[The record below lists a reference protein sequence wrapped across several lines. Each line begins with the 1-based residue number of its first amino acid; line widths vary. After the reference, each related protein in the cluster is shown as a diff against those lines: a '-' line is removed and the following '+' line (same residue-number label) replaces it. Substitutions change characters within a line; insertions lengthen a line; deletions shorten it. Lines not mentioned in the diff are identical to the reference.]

1 MAPLG
6 EETPLIGGRSCS
18 LSSAESGTLQVFL
31 YHRAPAPHRAPGS
44 AAGTLSFTFGE
55 YTAEELCVRAAKACG
70 VLPVCHP
77 LFALATEDLS
87 CWFPPNHVFT
97 VDESCSQVVV
107 YRIRCSSRPSLTS
120 LGLCSLGDAVL
131 RPLLSSCPAQSRSDF
146 IGGRM
151 AVGLSLPTQEQC
163 LSLAVLDML
172 RIVAPPG
179 TRRSAPHSYKSC
191 LPAPLR
197 SQIQQH
203 NFVTRKR
210 LRRRF
215 GKSLRRLGGCEPDA
229 PHLKLKYL
237 LDLERLQR
245 GRSEEIF
252 HVRCP
257 GSAAPVTIHVCG
269 DSGVAWSCGGSEV
282 LRRVWN
288 RLVTVTKVDN
298 RVLEVEFATLREAR
312 SFVALLDGYYRLTA
326 DAQHYFCRE
335 VAPPRLLEDL
345 ENQCHGPIS
354 AEFAVN
360 KLEAAGGAPGLFLL
374 RRSPQDFDSYLLTV
388 CVQTRSGRD
397 YKRCRIR
404 RDEDG
409 HWWLSGVARRFCSLR
424 ELLGTY
430 GWGPCPSPPSRPLC
444 PPEKS
449 NLLIVRSG
457 VPCPPG
463 SPPVSRRHSLQQ
475 MMFHKIDP
483 QSLTWGESL
492 GQGSFTQI
500 YKGIKQ
506 DQDEEDGARQTP
518 VVLKVMDSSHRN
530 CLESFLEAAST
541 MSQLSHKHLVLL
553 HGVSL
558 GKDSVMVQEHVRHGP
573 LDLYLQKNR
582 GTVTTGWKLTVAKQL
597 AYALNCL
604 EDKKI
609 PHGNVSAKKVLLA
622 REGDTARGSPPFI
635 KLNDPGVS
643 VTVLARDMLV
653 ERIPWVAPECV
664 SNPGS
669 LALPADK
676 WGFGATL
683 WEIFSGGNMPL
694 SLLEPQRKLEFYQS
708 QQQLPAPRWPELAAL
723 VSQCMEYEPQRRPC
737 FRALIRDLNSLITSD
752 YELLSDL
759 SPADVT
765 LRDGFWG
772 HESLAMSQ
780 DPEQFQERHLKYISL
795 LGKGNF
801 GSVELCRYDPLGDS
815 TGELVAVK
823 RLQQDSAKE
832 IRDFEREIQI
842 LHSLQHDFIV
852 RYRGVCYSRGMRG
865 LRLVMEFLPNG
876 CLRDFLQKNQP
887 RLEHRTLLLY
897 AWQICKGMEYL
908 GARRCVHRDLA
919 SRNILVESDSH
930 VKIGDF
936 GLAKLLP
943 QDKDYYVVREPGQ
956 SPVFWAQD
964 LLFLG
969 LKIPF
974 SQDSEP
980 VFPGAQDLLF
990 PGLRTHFSQGSGPVF
1005 PRAQNLLFLEL
1016 RTHFSGGS
1024 GLLFPGAQNPLFL
1037 GLRTRFSQGS
1047 EPVFPRAQNPLFPE
1061 LKTHF
1066 SRTSG
1071 HLFPRAQNP
1080 FFPELRTH
1088 FSRSSESIFPRA
1100 LDSFFP
1106 RLRTHFSQSSEP
1118 IFPGF

>member
-31 YHRAPAPHRAPGS
+31 YHRAPGPHRAPGS

-107 YRIRCSSRPSLTS
+107 YRIRFFFPNWCG
-120 LGLCSLGDAVL
+120 LGQSHRFQLLNGRASPVL
-131 RPLLSSCPAQSRSDF
+131 DYPVIDYLFAQSRSDF
-146 IGGRM
+146 IGGRV
-151 AVGLSLPTQEQC
+151 AVGLSLPSQEQC

-172 RIVAPPG
+172 RIAQEQRQSPAQVC
-179 TRRSAPHSYKSC
+179 SHVSYKSC

-215 GKSLRRLGGCEPDA
+215 GKSLRRLGGCGPDA

-245 GRSEEIF
+245 RRSEEIF
-252 HVRCP
+252 HVRSP

-282 LRRVWN
+282 LRCCGLSEWHRPTAWPPSASTPWSPRPGSCAGTGPGARAGRAPAPSHLGAPREGQGVP
-288 RLVTVTKVDN
+288 
-298 RVLEVEFATLREAR
+298 TLR
-312 SFVALLDGYYRLTA
+312 SGCPGGTVATTHPSGHSLSLPRLTP
-326 DAQHYFCRE
+326 CSSTRCLWE
-335 VAPPRLLEDL
+335 SWLMVL
-345 ENQCHGPIS
+345 
-354 AEFAVN
+354 
-360 KLEAAGGAPGLFLL
+360 AAS
-374 RRSPQDFDSYLLTV
+374 RKDWDRD
-388 CVQTRSGRD
+388 RWSGR
-397 YKRCRIR
+397 
-404 RDEDG
+404 
-409 HWWLSGVARRFCSLR
+409 A
-424 ELLGTY
+424 LGT
-430 GWGPCPSPPSRPLC
+430 P
-444 PPEKS
+444 
-449 NLLIVRSG
+449 
-457 VPCPPG
+457 
-463 SPPVSRRHSLQQ
+463 
-475 MMFHKIDP
+475 
-483 QSLTWGESL
+483 
-492 GQGSFTQI
+492 
-500 YKGIKQ
+500 
-506 DQDEEDGARQTP
+506 
-518 VVLKVMDSSHRN
+518 
-530 CLESFLEAAST
+530 
-541 MSQLSHKHLVLL
+541 
-553 HGVSL
+553 
-558 GKDSVMVQEHVRHGP
+558 
-573 LDLYLQKNR
+573 
-582 GTVTTGWKLTVAKQL
+582 
-597 AYALNCL
+597 
-604 EDKKI
+604 
-609 PHGNVSAKKVLLA
+609 
-622 REGDTARGSPPFI
+622 
-635 KLNDPGVS
+635 
-643 VTVLARDMLV
+643 
-653 ERIPWVAPECV
+653 
-664 SNPGS
+664 
-669 LALPADK
+669 
-676 WGFGATL
+676 
-683 WEIFSGGNMPL
+683 
-694 SLLEPQRKLEFYQS
+694 S

-772 HESLAMSQ
+772 HECLAMSQ

-908 GARRCVHRDLA
+908 GAQRCVHRDLA
-919 SRNILVESDSH
+919 SRNILVESDNH

-956 SPVFWAQD
+956 SPVFWYAPESLAD
-964 LLFLG
+964 NIFSCASDAWSFGVLLYELFTYSSKSKSPSEEFLRMMG
-969 LKIPF
+969 TARPPQIICHLLELLKDNRRLPAPAGCP
-974 SQDSEP
+974 SE
-980 VFPGAQDLLF
+980 VYALMMSCWAFTPGARPTFGELS
-990 PGLRTHFSQGSGPVF
+990 PKIEALRDGRSKT
-1005 PRAQNLLFLEL
+1005 RA
-1016 RTHFSGGS
+1016 
-1024 GLLFPGAQNPLFL
+1024 
-1037 GLRTRFSQGS
+1037 
-1047 EPVFPRAQNPLFPE
+1047 
-1061 LKTHF
+1061 
-1066 SRTSG
+1066 
-1071 HLFPRAQNP
+1071 
-1080 FFPELRTH
+1080 
-1088 FSRSSESIFPRA
+1088 
-1100 LDSFFP
+1100 
-1106 RLRTHFSQSSEP
+1106 
-1118 IFPGF
+1118 

>member
-1 MAPLG
+1 G
-6 EETPLIGGRSCS
+6 V
-18 LSSAESGTLQVFL
+18 SSAESGPLQVFL
-31 YHRAPAPHRAPGS
+31 SHRAPAPHRAPGS
-44 AAGTLSFTFGE
+44 AAGKLSFTFGE

-107 YRIRCSSRPSLTS
+107 YRIRFFFPNWCG
-120 LGLCSLGDAVL
+120 LGQSHRFQLLNGRASPVL
-131 RPLLSSCPAQSRSDF
+131 DYPVIDYLFAQSRSDF

-172 RIVAPPG
+172 RIAKEQRQSP
-179 TRRSAPHSYKSC
+179 TQSR
-191 LPAPLR
+191 
-197 SQIQQH
+197 QH
-203 NFVTRKR
+203 FCDFPDIADISIKQAASRD
-210 LRRRF
+210 
-215 GKSLRRLGGCEPDA
+215 GG
-229 PHLKLKYL
+229 
-237 LDLERLQR
+237 
-245 GRSEEIF
+245 G
-252 HVRCP
+252 
-257 GSAAPVTIHVCG
+257 PV
-269 DSGVAWSCGGSEV
+269 E
-282 LRRVWN
+282 N

-298 RVLEVEFATLREAR
+298 RVMVSSGRVR
-312 SFVALLDGYYRLTA
+312 
-326 DAQHYFCRE
+326 
-335 VAPPRLLEDL
+335 
-345 ENQCHGPIS
+345 
-354 AEFAVN
+354 
-360 KLEAAGGAPGLFLL
+360 GAPGGL
-374 RRSPQDFDSYLLTV
+374 RGTRGPQDFDSYLLTV

-430 GWGPCPSPPSRPLC
+430 GHRRLQAEGAPMRLEVAC
-444 PPEKS
+444 PPRAKEKS
-449 NLLIVRSG
+449 NLLIIRSG

-597 AYALNCL
+597 AYALNYL

-622 REGDTARGSPPFI
+622 REGDTAGGSPPFI

-694 SLLEPQRKLEFYQS
+694 SLLEPQRVRLIPAS
-708 QQQLPAPRWPELAAL
+708 CWILILLPHPVLPQPSCPILTLLPPVPFCYIPGGE
-723 VSQCMEYEPQRRPC
+723 CEPQRRPC

-752 YELLSDL
+752 YELLSDM

-876 CLRDFLQKNQP
+876 CLRDFLQKTQP

-956 SPVFWAQD
+956 SPVFWYAPESLAD
-964 LLFLG
+964 NIFSCASDAWSFGVLLYELFTYSSKSKSPSEEFLRMMG
-969 LKIPF
+969 TARPPQIICHLLELLKDNRRLPAPAGCP
-974 SQDSEP
+974 SE
-980 VFPGAQDLLF
+980 VYALMMSCWAFTPGARPTFGELS
-990 PGLRTHFSQGSGPVF
+990 PKIEALRDGRSK
-1005 PRAQNLLFLEL
+1005 
-1016 RTHFSGGS
+1016 
-1024 GLLFPGAQNPLFL
+1024 
-1037 GLRTRFSQGS
+1037 TRG
-1047 EPVFPRAQNPLFPE
+1047 
-1061 LKTHF
+1061 
-1066 SRTSG
+1066 
-1071 HLFPRAQNP
+1071 
-1080 FFPELRTH
+1080 
-1088 FSRSSESIFPRA
+1088 
-1100 LDSFFP
+1100 
-1106 RLRTHFSQSSEP
+1106 
-1118 IFPGF
+1118 

>member
-6 EETPLIGGRSCS
+6 KETPLIGGRSCS

-31 YHRAPAPHRAPGS
+31 YHRAPAPPRAPGS

-97 VDESCSQVVV
+97 VDESHSQVVV
-107 YRIRCSSRPSLTS
+107 YRLRFFFPNWCG
-120 LGLCSLGDAVL
+120 LGQSHRFQLLNGWASPVL
-131 RPLLSSCPAQSRSDF
+131 DYPVIDYLFAQSRSDF
-146 IGGRM
+146 IGGRV

-172 RIVAPPG
+172 RIAREQRQSPAQVC
-179 TRRSAPHSYKSC
+179 SHVSYKSC

-210 LRRRF
+210 LRLRF
-215 GKSLRRLGGCEPDA
+215 GKSLRRLGGCQADG

-245 GRSEEIF
+245 HRSEEIF
-252 HVRCP
+252 HVRSP
-257 GSAAPVTIHVCG
+257 GSAAPIAIHVSG
-269 DSGVAWSCGGSEV
+269 DGGVAWSCGGSEV
-282 LRRVWN
+282 IRGGWGGHGGRAQGVSPS
-288 RLVTVTKVDN
+288 VTAAVP
-298 RVLEVEFATLREAR
+298 
-312 SFVALLDGYYRLTA
+312 ALG
-326 DAQHYFCRE
+326 
-335 VAPPRLLEDL
+335 
-345 ENQCHGPIS
+345 S
-354 AEFAVN
+354 AEFAVS

-397 YKRCRIR
+397 YKRCRIC

-430 GWGPCPSPPSRPLC
+430 GHRGLQAEGAPMRLERAC
-444 PPEKS
+444 PPRPKEKS

-457 VPCPPG
+457 IPCPPG
-463 SPPVSRRHSLQQ
+463 SPPVPRRRSLHQ

-483 QSLTWGESL
+483 QSLTRGESL

-500 YKGIKQ
+500 YKGVKRE
-506 DQDEEDGARQTP
+506 QDEEDGARQTP
-518 VVLKVMDSSHRN
+518 VVLKVMDGSHRN

-573 LDLYLQKNR
+573 LDLYLRKKR
-582 GTVTTGWKLTVAKQL
+582 GAVTTGWRLTVAKQL
-597 AYALNCL
+597 AYALNYL

-622 REGDTARGSPPFI
+622 REGDMAGGSPPFI

-643 VTVLARDMLV
+643 VTVLAQDMLV

-664 SNPGS
+664 SDPGS

-694 SLLEPQRKLEFYQS
+694 SLLEPQKKLEFYRS
-708 QQQLPAPRWPELAAL
+708 RQQLPAPRWPELAAL
-723 VSQCMEYEPQRRPC
+723 VAQCMEYEPPRRPC

-772 HESLAMSQ
+772 RDSLAMSQ
-780 DPEQFQERHLKYISL
+780 DPEHFQERHLKYISL

-823 RLQQDSAKE
+823 KLQQDSAKE

-908 GARRCVHRDLA
+908 GAQRCVHRDLA

-956 SPVFWAQD
+956 SPVFWYAPESLAD
-964 LLFLG
+964 NIFSCASDTWSFGVLLYELFTYSSKSKSPSEEFLRMMG
-969 LKIPF
+969 TARPPQIICHLLELLKDNRRLPAPAGCP
-974 SQDSEP
+974 SE
-980 VFPGAQDLLF
+980 VYALMMSCWAFTPGARPTFGELS
-990 PGLRTHFSQGSGPVF
+990 PKIEALRDGRSK
-1005 PRAQNLLFLEL
+1005 
-1016 RTHFSGGS
+1016 
-1024 GLLFPGAQNPLFL
+1024 
-1037 GLRTRFSQGS
+1037 TRG
-1047 EPVFPRAQNPLFPE
+1047 
-1061 LKTHF
+1061 
-1066 SRTSG
+1066 
-1071 HLFPRAQNP
+1071 
-1080 FFPELRTH
+1080 
-1088 FSRSSESIFPRA
+1088 
-1100 LDSFFP
+1100 
-1106 RLRTHFSQSSEP
+1106 
-1118 IFPGF
+1118 